1 MSVRISPTRI
11 LTIAHV
17 AIWRIVPP
25 RIGESIDTILA
36 ASEYFRLDKAQAE
49 TTLSR
54 MRSAVAKWRDVAVR
68 LGISRRAQEEMAICF
83 ERG

>member
-1 MSVRISPTRI
+1 MLECDELRGKE
-11 LTIAHV
+11 IASLELD
-17 AIWRIVPP
+17 AGVP
-25 RIGESIDTILA
+25 IESIDTILA

-49 TTLSR
+49 TTRSR